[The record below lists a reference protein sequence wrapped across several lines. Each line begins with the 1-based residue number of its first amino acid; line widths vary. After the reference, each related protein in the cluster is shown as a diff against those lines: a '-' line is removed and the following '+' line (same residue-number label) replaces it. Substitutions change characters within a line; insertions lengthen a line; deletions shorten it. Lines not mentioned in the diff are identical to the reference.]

1 MSSSFSDNTD
11 SQLDSDINFL
21 PNYIMEIE
29 DDAVQPPTDN
39 STQSDEDQWPG
50 LQPYQ
55 DEPIADPAWI
65 AQYNEERRAEE
76 ERRQL
81 LTSRLNGTIPVSD
94 W

>member
-1 MSSSFSDNTD
+1 MSSSCSDNTG

-29 DDAVQPPTDN
+29 DDAVQPPTD
-39 STQSDEDQWPG
+39 SSKQSDEDQWLG

-55 DEPIADPAWI
+55 DEPIADSVWI

>member
-1 MSSSFSDNTD
+1 MSSSFSDTTG

-29 DDAVQPPTDN
+29 DDAVQPHTDS

-50 LQPYQ
+50 LQPSQ

-81 LTSRLNGTIPVSD
+81 LMSRLNGTIHVSD